1 MKFSDRII
9 SLVTYGYSTFI
20 TVIRFVVFPLLK
32 KMDRERKWDLAG
44 RQKIPAA
51 VRDYRHNKV
60 VWVHA
65 ASLGEAKLLCKF
77 LSILEQRNPDDMYVV
92 TAVTRT
98 GVQFLEKNSPHT
110 VCAIGFFPLDTIP
123 LMRKIIT
130 HYNITRVWLLETELW
145 PSMLLTLKQL
155 SIPVG
160 IVNGRIEENS
170 FVRYRHFRFLL
181 KYFFEHFDAVMV
193 QNETYADRF
202 RTLGVKN
209 ECIHVTGN
217 IKGHIIIKRPPAN
230 DWKCFRQGLGLKEDD
245 LVISCGCIHAGEG
258 AVIRQCYDTL
268 KNNGVDCKMIIVPR
282 YLNEVQDLIREIG
295 EDLLHLYD
303 ISTMCKW
310 QMCVIEKMGILDEMY
325 LIADAAVIG
334 GTFSDIGGHN
344 VWDAARFAIPV
355 FFGPDYRTQVDGCE
369 KLIKNGVGFKSQD
382 GVELADLIIDV
393 LKRTPKK
400 FMQAQLI
407 FMEKINKSQSVLGPL
422 LP

>member
-1 MKFSDRII
+1 MKISDGII
-9 SLVTYGYSTFI
+9 SMVTYGYSCFLTL
-20 TVIRFVVFPLLK
+20 IRFAVFPFLK
-32 KMDRERKWDLAG
+32 NVDRKKKWDLAG

-51 VRDYRHNKV
+51 VRDSRHKKV

-98 GVQFLEKNSPHT
+98 GVQYLEKNSPHT

-130 HYNITRVWLLETELW
+130 HYNISRVWLLETELW
-145 PSMLLTLKQL
+145 PSMLLALKQL

-170 FVRYRHFRFLL
+170 FVRYRRFRFLL
-181 KYFFEHFDAVMV
+181 QNFFERFDTVMV
-193 QNETYADRF
+193 QNETYAERF
-202 RTLGVKN
+202 RILGVRN

-217 IKGHIIIKRPPAN
+217 IKGHIIIKRPPIN
-230 DWKCFRQGLGLKEDD
+230 DWKSIRQGLGLTEDD

-258 AVIRQCYDTL
+258 VVIRQCYDTL
-268 KNNGVDCKMIIVPR
+268 KRNDVNCKIIIVPR
-282 YLNEVQDLIREIG
+282 YLNEVQELIREIG
-295 EDLLHLYD
+295 DDLLHLYD
-303 ISTMCKW
+303 ITTMHKW
-310 QMCVIEKMGILDEMY
+310 QMCVIEKMGILDDMY
-325 LIADAAVIG
+325 LIADAAVVG

-369 KLIKNGVGFKSQD
+369 KLTNNGVGFKAQD
-382 GVELADLIIDV
+382 GVELADLIVDV
-393 LKRTPKK
+393 LKREPKR
-400 FMQAQLI
+400 FMQAQLL
-407 FMEKINKSQSVLGPL
+407 FMEKINNSQSVLGPL

>member
-1 MKFSDRII
+1 MKFSDGII
-9 SLVTYGYSTFI
+9 SLLTYGYSTLI
-20 TVIRFVVFPLLK
+20 TLIRFAVFPFLK
-32 KMDRERKWDLAG
+32 NIDRKRKWDLD
-44 RQKIPAA
+44 RRRKIPAA
-51 VRDYRHNKV
+51 VRDYRHKKV

-77 LSILEQRNPDDMYVV
+77 LSILEQRSPHDMYVV

-98 GVQFLEKNSPHT
+98 GVQYLEKNSPHT

-123 LMRKIIT
+123 LIRKIIT
-130 HYNITRVWLLETELW
+130 HYNISRVWLLETELW

-160 IVNGRIEENS
+160 IVNGRIEEDS
-170 FVRYRHFRFLL
+170 FVRYRHFRSLL
-181 KYFFEHFDAVMV
+181 KHFFEHFDIVMV
-193 QNETYADRF
+193 QNEIYAERF

-217 IKGHIIIKRPPAN
+217 VKGHIIINRPPAN
-230 DWKCFRQGLGLKEDD
+230 DWKSIRQGLGLIEND

-258 AVIRQCYDTL
+258 VVIRQCYDTL
-268 KNNGVDCKMIIVPR
+268 KSNGINCKMIIVPR
-282 YLNEVQDLIREIG
+282 YLNEVQNLVREIG
-295 EDLLHLYD
+295 EDLLHLHD
-303 ISTMCKW
+303 ITTMCKW
-310 QMCVIEKMGILDEMY
+310 EMCVIEKVGILDDMY

-369 KLIKNGVGFKSQD
+369 KMIKNGVGFKSKD

-393 LKRTPKK
+393 LKREPKR
-400 FMQAQLI
+400 FMQAQML
-407 FMEKINKSQSVLGPL
+407 FMEKVNNSQSVLGSI